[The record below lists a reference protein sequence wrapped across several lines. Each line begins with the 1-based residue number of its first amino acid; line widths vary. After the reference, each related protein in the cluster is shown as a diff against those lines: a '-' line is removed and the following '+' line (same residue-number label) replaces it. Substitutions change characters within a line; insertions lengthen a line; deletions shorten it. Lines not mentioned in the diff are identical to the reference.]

1 TGGGAEAS
9 GEGTIR
15 IDTSKVTERVAAN
28 TQLEESL
35 RRTESA
41 ADDTERKLSELEQ
54 ALDEMGEAS
63 EESGDKLD
71 RLVSL
76 QRAQLAAEIGN
87 GISRIADVVKSAST
101 SLQEADPKI
110 SKTLGNISSGLD
122 SVGNA
127 VSTAAQGFA
136 VGGPFGAAVG
146 GLVGL
151 LTGPLNH
158 AFESMT
164 QDLQKAGEKEKLAK
178 ESLLAYTRAL
188 EERRTTLANQRLEEF
203 YGREEK
209 AIKSA
214 NDELRRQNELL
225 TARRN
230 AEAAEQHAASVAA
243 LDNGANRGAVASVD
257 AISELR
263 RRIEA
268 IEQKANLAQAQAN
281 LKDEDASHKEGKV
294 KLLEERGMSS
304 GDEIDQARKEAEAA
318 RESADSAAK
327 NAELTRQIGEQQ
339 IREALAQFSEAKS
352 RVTDEGQKEMVE
364 AARQLIEAV
373 ENGTKEM
380 TAVQQQ
386 ALQRIRDAFRGGID
400 AQEQAQMAQDIETVA
415 GPLQEQSESQHKAL
429 EIFRS
434 VLAKNQVTAQD
445 ASLLVGQIDALS
457 DQQAQITASQ
467 KEAVERTK
475 QSLSDNNLNND
486 EMVKLTADTQL
497 IASTLGTRI
506 EGLTGITRTML
517 ETLRVF
523 ESTLEQLKSEA
534 DAQRIRANHIQG
546 ID

>member
-1 TGGGAEAS
+1 GAEAS

-35 RRTESA
+35 HRTEAA
-41 ADDTERKLSELEQ
+41 ADDTEQKLSELEK

-76 QRAQLAAEIGN
+76 QRAQLAGEIGN

-158 AFESMT
+158 AFENMT

-230 AEAAEQHAASVAA
+230 AEAAEQHAASIAA

-386 ALQRIRDAFRGGID
+386 ALQRIRDAFRGG
-400 AQEQAQMAQDIETVA
+400 
-415 GPLQEQSESQHKAL
+415 
-429 EIFRS
+429 
-434 VLAKNQVTAQD
+434 
-445 ASLLVGQIDALS
+445 
-457 DQQAQITASQ
+457 
-467 KEAVERTK
+467 
-475 QSLSDNNLNND
+475 
-486 EMVKLTADTQL
+486 
-497 IASTLGTRI
+497 
-506 EGLTGITRTML
+506 
-517 ETLRVF
+517 
-523 ESTLEQLKSEA
+523 
-534 DAQRIRANHIQG
+534 
-546 ID
+546 

>member
-1 TGGGAEAS
+1 GAEAS

-35 RRTESA
+35 RRTEAA
-41 ADDTERKLSELEQ
+41 ADDTERKLSELEK

-146 GLVGL
+146 GLIGL

-178 ESLLAYTRAL
+178 ESLHAYTRAL

-243 LDNGANRGAVASVD
+243 LDSGANRGAVASVD

-386 ALQRIRDAFRGGID
+386 ALQRIRDAFRGG
-400 AQEQAQMAQDIETVA
+400 
-415 GPLQEQSESQHKAL
+415 
-429 EIFRS
+429 
-434 VLAKNQVTAQD
+434 
-445 ASLLVGQIDALS
+445 
-457 DQQAQITASQ
+457 
-467 KEAVERTK
+467 
-475 QSLSDNNLNND
+475 
-486 EMVKLTADTQL
+486 
-497 IASTLGTRI
+497 
-506 EGLTGITRTML
+506 
-517 ETLRVF
+517 
-523 ESTLEQLKSEA
+523 
-534 DAQRIRANHIQG
+534 
-546 ID
+546 